1 MTQKE
6 FISLS
11 KQKVKSLN
19 GGTEEAE
26 EAWRAGYLF
35 LIKQLDEW
43 INTLDNPDFVDTIDG
58 LVDDSRYLEEFE

>member
-26 EAWRAGYLF
+26 EAWRSGYLF
-35 LIKQLDEW
+35 LINQLDEW
-43 INTLDNPDFVDTIDG
+43 INTLDNPNFVDTIDC